1 MSADFIILKFDDT
14 YGAQQAL
21 AAVRALE
28 ELDYLWLEDL
38 AVIERHRSGRI
49 STHTTHGSVTEGSAW
64 GGLTGGLI
72 GLLFGPAGFLAGIL
86 IGGGAGAAIEKA
98 AKESGMPTEVLNDIK
113 DELDKGT
120 SALVLIGAQGDVDE
134 MARAF
139 EPYEP
144 TKTIRHELPD
154 ETVDH
159 LKTKLDEAGGGG

>member
-1 MSADFIILKFDDT
+1 MSADLIVLKFDDT
-14 YGAQQAL
+14 YGAQAAL
-21 AAVRALE
+21 SAVRALE

-49 STHTTHGSVTEGSAW
+49 ATHTTHGSVSEGTAW

-98 AKESGMPTEVLNDIK
+98 AKESGMPSDVLSELK

-120 SALVLIGAQGDVDE
+120 SALVLLGAKGDIDE

-139 EPYEP
+139 EPYTP
-144 TKTIRHELPD
+144 SKTIRRELPVEALAD
-154 ETVDH
+154 
-159 LKTKLDEAGGGG
+159 LKDKLSDD